1 MSSFAAVMHGVRR
14 SSGSREEE
22 VFWEFLVVI
31 RAVEQLISMVM
42 KTYKTLKVD
51 GRERSYR
58 GRDAADTLALSH
70 AKPRIRIS
78 TEWRFSRAG
87 PGPSYSL

>member
-51 GRERSYR
+51 GRECSY
-58 GRDAADTLALSH
+58 
-70 AKPRIRIS
+70 
-78 TEWRFSRAG
+78 
-87 PGPSYSL
+87 